1 MRLAE
6 AHLPSPAVLLNRLR
20 LRRWVCHVWAHCPYQ
35 SAGRADEPPWPAL
48 ARSRVKPAVECSVKR
63 WPPGKPRDCVG
74 NDRACGV
81 ALGGEVRC
89 QIDSEAMCRHVTYN
103 GKSGDDRSAK
113 PAAPGGSTAALFGSP
128 PRVGR
133 AIGTHPD
140 SPASVLSRHSRNQC
154 SCHSRNQCS
163 CHNRIQCSRHNQN
176 QCDNAPPPTLLVV
189 LLRACSARAQHSR
202 SAAVACSS

>member
-1 MRLAE
+1 MEGTGCATSRGAPPFAGGAAQPLALAAVGVSRLGA
-6 AHLPSPAVLLNRLR
+6 LPVPVRWAS
-20 LRRWVCHVWAHCPYQ
+20 RRASV
-35 SAGRADEPPWPAL
+35 
-48 ARSRVKPAVECSVKR
+48 ARSRVKPAVEFSVKR

-81 ALGGEVRC
+81 ALGGQVRC
-89 QIDSEAMCRHVTYN
+89 WIDREAMCRHVTYN

-128 PRVGR
+128 PTVGR

-140 SPASVLSRHSRNQC
+140 SPASVLSR
-154 SCHSRNQCS
+154 HSRNQCS

-202 SAAVACSS
+202 SAAVACPS